1 MPNPREVS
9 DVEREAIWAEVRAE
23 FPEDEMMREIHSCA
37 HCTAQLRDFTRD
49 ERLEYLNRLLPQST
63 SMP

>member
-37 HCTAQLRDFTRD
+37 HCAL
-49 ERLEYLNRLLPQST
+49 LNSAILPAT
-63 SMP
+63 SAWSI